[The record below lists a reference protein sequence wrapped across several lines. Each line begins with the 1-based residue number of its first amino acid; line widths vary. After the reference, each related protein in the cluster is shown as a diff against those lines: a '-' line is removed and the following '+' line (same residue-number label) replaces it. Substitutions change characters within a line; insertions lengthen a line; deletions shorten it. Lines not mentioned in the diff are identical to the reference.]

1 MAGAFGPGTTG
12 LDASCDKA
20 GRTCVKRLVLA
31 DFRSYPSLDLAL
43 DARLVVLTGD
53 NGAGKTNVLEAVS
66 LLSPGRGLRRAELA
80 ECARDRGAGGF
91 AVSIEL
97 ETPRGRIRLGTGIE
111 PRPDGPPLRKC
122 RIDGEPVGS
131 ARAFADHVR
140 VVWLTPAMDGLFA
153 GPPGER
159 RRFLDR
165 LVLAVDPEHGARVT
179 ALERV
184 LRSRN
189 RLLEEP
195 PSRWDGVWL
204 DAVEHEQAE
213 LSVAVAAAR
222 AETVARLRALI
233 GATRDDRSPFPW
245 ADLAL
250 QGEVEKLV
258 SEHPALEAEDTF
270 RGHLRASRMRD
281 AAAGRCL
288 IGPQAS
294 DLLVRHGPKDVA
306 AGRASTGEQKALLV
320 GLVLA
325 HARLVADTSRI
336 APLVLLDEI
345 AAHLDPDRRAALYM
359 RLEEL
364 PSQVFLT
371 GADPE
376 IFSALKGRG
385 QVLTVTPGRIRPAGE
400 AR

>member
-1 MAGAFGPGTTG
+1 MSLAEHIGTGKAEPERGAP
-12 LDASCDKA
+12 S
-20 GRTCVKRLVLA
+20 RRVRRLVLA
-31 DFRSYPSLDLAL
+31 DFRSYASLDLDI
-43 DARLVVLTGD
+43 DAGLVVLTGD
-53 NGAGKTNVLEAVS
+53 NGVGKTNVLEALS

-80 ECARDRGAGGF
+80 DCARDKGSGGF
-91 AVSIEL
+91 AVSVDL
-97 ETPRGRIRLGTGIE
+97 EAPTGRTRLGTGIE
-111 PRPDGPPLRKC
+111 PRPDGPPQRKS

-140 VVWLTPAMDGLFA
+140 VVWLTPAMDGLFT

-195 PSRWDGVWL
+195 PSRWNGVWL
-204 DAVEHEQAE
+204 DAIEHEQA
-213 LSVAVAAAR
+213 LLAVAVAAAR
-222 AETVARLRALI
+222 SETLLRLRTLI

-250 QGEVEKLV
+250 HGEVERLV
-258 SEHPALEAEDTF
+258 SEHPALAAEDIF
-270 RGHLRASRMRD
+270 RRLLRESRMRD

-294 DLLVRHGPKDVA
+294 DLLVRHGPKDIA
-306 AGRASTGEQKALLV
+306 AARASTGEQKALLV

-325 HARLVADTSRI
+325 HARLVADMSRI

-345 AAHLDPDRRAALYM
+345 AAHLDPDRRAALYEL
-359 RLEEL
+359 LEGL
-364 PSQVFLT
+364 SAQVFLT
-371 GADPE
+371 GADTAT
-376 IFSALKGRG
+376 FAALEDRAR
-385 QVLTVTPGRIRPAGE
+385 VLKVVPGTILPAGPR
-400 AR
+400 A